1 MSQYELD
8 YSFSE
13 AYQSTLRNISGEL
26 RKQAEEI
33 AFMHLHNPGVRL
45 QFLRDIDQFIAKNE
59 WEVKNACLSLSA
71 GLDNIEDMRELLA
84 QQHRAIQLREVRQYA
99 YVEAVNNEKNGIT
112 TLLLKQ
118 VGFVGGGMQVIAGY
132 GACAA
137 SVGLLCSSLSVGLIA
152 QGTNNMY
159 ENGYYLLFREN
170 TSGYLRN
177 GYRYAAQ
184 ELGYSNHEADMA
196 YNFVDLTLSAGTLF
210 NPALKPGAFK
220 LFSYY
225 DADFISSWKLMNTH
239 TFVTEGFF
247 DVITIYSTYDLIQK
261 ENKND

>member
-33 AFMHLHNPGVRL
+33 AFMHLHNPSVRL

-170 TSGYLRN
+170 TSGYLRD
-177 GYRYAAQ
+177 GYRYAAK
-184 ELGYSNHEADMA
+184 EMGYSNYEADMA
-196 YNFVDLTLSAGTLF
+196 YNIVDLTLSAGSLA
-210 NPALKPGAFK
+210 NPVLKPGAFK

-225 DADFISSWKLMNTH
+225 DIDFITSFQQMGKIGIGS
-239 TFVTEGFF
+239 EIFF
-247 DVITIYSTYDLIQK
+247 DSVTIYSAYKLNKD
-261 ENKND
+261 NKNE

>member
-13 AYQSTLRNISGEL
+13 AYQSTLHNISNEL

-33 AFMHLHNPGVRL
+33 VFMYLHNPGVRL
-45 QFLRDIDQFIAKNE
+45 KFLSDIDQFIAKNE

-84 QQHRAIQLREVRQYA
+84 QQRFAIQTQEARQYA
-99 YVEAVNNEKNGIT
+99 YIQAINNEKNGVT
-112 TLLLKQ
+112 TLFLKQ
-118 VGFVGGGMQVIAGY
+118 VGFVGGGMQIIAGY

-137 SVGLLCSSLSVGLIA
+137 SVGLLCNSLSVGLIA

-170 TSGYLRN
+170 TSGYLRD
-177 GYRYAAQ
+177 GYRYTAQ
-184 ELGYSNHEADMA
+184 KLGYSNHEADMA
-196 YNFVDLTLSAGTLF
+196 YNFIDLTLSAGSMV
-210 NPALKPGAFK
+210 NPALKPGTFK
-220 LFSYY
+220 LFRYI
-225 DADFISSWKLMNTH
+225 DTDFIASWRLMTPAAL
-239 TFVTEGFF
+239 FTEGFL
-247 DVITIYSTYDLIQK
+247 DSVTIYSTYGLYDEGNTRK
-261 ENKND
+261 

>member
-45 QFLRDIDQFIAKNE
+45 KFLRDIDQFIAKNE

-84 QQHRAIQLREVRQYA
+84 QQHRAIQLREIKQYA
-99 YVEAVNNEKNGIT
+99 YVEAVNNEKNGVT

-159 ENGYYLLFREN
+159 ENGHYLLFREN
-170 TSGYLRN
+170 TSGYLRD

-184 ELGYSNHEADMA
+184 ELGYSNHEADMV
-196 YNFVDLTLSAGTLF
+196 YNFVDLTLSAGILV

-220 LFSYY
+220 LFNYY
-225 DADFISSWKLMNTH
+225 HVDFTQSWRTMGRTTLL
-239 TFVTEGFF
+239 TEALFDGF
-247 DVITIYSTYDLIQK
+247 TIYLTYDLN
-261 ENKND
+261 ENKNGRL

>member
-84 QQHRAIQLREVRQYA
+84 QQHRAIQLREIKQYA
-99 YVEAVNNEKNGIT
+99 YVEAVNNEKNGVT

-132 GACAA
+132 VSIPEKSPIHFQRSSSILICILRR
-137 SVGLLCSSLSVGLIA
+137 SLCVKPDLLNIRLSP
-152 QGTNNMY
+152 
-159 ENGYYLLFREN
+159 F
-170 TSGYLRN
+170 
-177 GYRYAAQ
+177 
-184 ELGYSNHEADMA
+184 
-196 YNFVDLTLSAGTLF
+196 
-210 NPALKPGAFK
+210 
-220 LFSYY
+220 
-225 DADFISSWKLMNTH
+225 
-239 TFVTEGFF
+239 
-247 DVITIYSTYDLIQK
+247 
-261 ENKND
+261 